1 MGITDHLANK
11 RTFLAWV
18 RTGIALMGFGF
29 VISKFEIFIHI
40 LNRSSYNNIGNSLI
54 AGEIMIILGIV
65 TIGYGL
71 YEFLSNEKDIE
82 NNNVNSRKFESIVF
96 SAIIIGMAIL
106 LLVFIV

>member
-1 MGITDHLANK
+1 
-11 RTFLAWV
+11 
-18 RTGIALMGFGF
+18 
-29 VISKFEIFIHI
+29 
-40 LNRSSYNNIGNSLI
+40 
-54 AGEIMIILGIV
+54 MIILGIV

-82 NNNVNSRKFESIVF
+82 NNNVNSRKVESIVF